1 MTKITNW
8 EDYEDDL
15 IETQIREKTKRKKKR
30 KSYHELNEKK
40 SHRRDKKNSWSNH
53 PKRI

>member
-15 IETQIREKTKRKKKR
+15 IETQIKEKTKRKKKR
-30 KSYHELNEKK
+30 KSYHELNEKSLTK
-40 SHRRDKKNSWSNH
+40 GTRKTLGVILST
-53 PKRI
+53 